1 MKKFALK
8 GLVTL
13 AAIVLLCVF
22 FSGTLHTI
30 TTAKVQ
36 IVKAKTGKMEGDIT
50 LTGSLVWPETESV
63 FIPGMSNE
71 DSLILRKLCVGTG
84 SYVKSG
90 ETLAVCEVSDADVRT
105 ASLQE
110 SYQAKEKEYYE
121 LERKNR
127 HVLLTSL
134 QEGWYASWRAF
145 REAGNAY
152 RNADQEY
159 RLAAWREGFEDFQ
172 EMELNP
178 DQAPSGE
185 ELQAAWEK
193 REEALRKYRN
203 AQAEYERKA
212 IYSPSEE
219 IVSYLEKKAELEEEM
234 KDLTEEISGL
244 LILKAR
250 AGNIV
255 SPHDGYIT
263 AADLKAGDTISR
275 NTVLVQITKENE
287 TPVIRLDASSN
298 KRSIPAET
306 AAELTAGDKTVTA
319 SVRGQTLNENGLP
332 VVDVPVDGKEIG
344 LLGGASAVTEAN
356 SVSAKIRWKDE
367 NTTTLIPTAALRGS
381 EGDYYV
387 YTAPNYGD
395 RAEEGSHL
403 KITISRKK
411 VTVLSQSGTVTSV
424 EENLK
429 YDPIVYMEDRPL
441 TEGCEVMPYGDV

>member
-13 AAIVLLCVF
+13 AAVVLLCVF

-36 IVKAKTGKMEGDIT
+36 IVKARTGKMEGDIT
-50 LTGSLVWPETESV
+50 LTGSLVWPEAESV
-63 FIPGMSNE
+63 FIPGMSSE
-71 DSLILRKLCVGTG
+71 DSLILRKLCVGAG

-90 ETLAVCEVSDADVRT
+90 ETLAVCEVTDADMRT

-134 QEGWYASWRAF
+134 QEEWYASWRAF

-185 ELQAAWEK
+185 EAQAAREK
-193 REEALRKYRN
+193 REEALRKYRE

-219 IVSYLEKKAELEEEM
+219 I
-234 KDLTEEISGL
+234 SGL
-244 LILKAR
+244 LILTAR

-319 SVRGQTLNENGLP
+319 TVRGQTLNENGLP

-395 RAEEGSHL
+395 GAEEGSRL
-403 KITISRKK
+403 KITITRKN